1 MNIDARAEAW
11 VRLHAAGVPARAL
24 VALLRAF
31 GSPEAVLD
39 AHPAQR
45 APHVTAAAAEVLATP
60 PSTERIDAALAW
72 LEHPAHAFVAWD
84 DPDYPALLLET
95 ADPPPLLFTIG
106 DRSLLARPALAIVG
120 SRNATPQGCSDAE
133 AFAAALAAAGLAI
146 VSGLA
151 LGIDAAAHRGALCAS
166 GATIAVIGTGPDR
179 VYPARNR
186 ALAHEIAQHGLVLSE
201 FGPGTPPLPGNF
213 PRRNR
218 VISGLA
224 RGVLVVEA
232 TVSSGSLITA
242 RMAGEQGRELFA
254 IPGSIHSPF
263 SRGCHKLIRDGA
275 KLVETAEHIL
285 EELRLPAPNV
295 STHTATQSRTERS
308 HAGHPDEDAVL
319 AAIGSDLV
327 DVDTISTR
335 TRLPTRRILACL
347 TTLEL
352 EGRIAPVAGARWQR
366 LA

>member
-1 MNIDARAEAW
+1 MNLDARARAW

-39 AHPAQR
+39 ARPAQR
-45 APHVTAAAAEVLATP
+45 APHVGAAAADALTRAPPDGRIEATL
-60 PSTERIDAALAW
+60 SW
-72 LEHPAHAFVAWD
+72 LDDPAHGFVAWD
-84 DPDYPALLLET
+84 DATYPAALLEIP
-95 ADPPPLLFTIG
+95 DPPPLLFTIG
-106 DRSLLARPALAIVG
+106 DTGLLAAPALAIVG
-120 SRNATPQGCSDAE
+120 SRNATPQGRADAQ
-133 AFAAALAAAGLAI
+133 AFAAALADAGLVI

-151 LGIDAAAHRGALCAS
+151 LGIDAAAHRGALSAS
-166 GATIAVIGTGPDR
+166 GRTIAVIGTGPDR
-179 VYPARNR
+179 VYPAHNR
-186 ALAHEIAQHGLVLSE
+186 ALAHEIAARGLILSE
-201 FGPGTPPLPGNF
+201 FAPGTPALRANF

-232 TVSSGSLITA
+232 TLSSGSLITA

-254 IPGSIHSPF
+254 LPGSIHSPF

-285 EELRLPAPNV
+285 EELQLPPSDVSAHTAPAPSASSQPLV
-295 STHTATQSRTERS
+295 TA
-308 HAGHPDEDAVL
+308 DESAVL
-319 AAIGSDLV
+319 AAVGSELT
-327 DVDTISTR
+327 DVDTIAAR
-335 TRLPTRRILACL
+335 TGLPARRVLAAL

-352 EGRIAPVAGARWQR
+352 QQRIAPVAGARWQR